1 MVCVCEGCG
10 TYHCRADGRRR
21 GSMARTPYL
30 LDFAQRHGLRVVTID
45 DLAQYIRMQQQASGN
60 GSGSSSAESYTAV
73 SGVGS

>member
-1 MVCVCEGCG
+1 
-10 TYHCRADGRRR
+10 
-21 GSMARTPYL
+21 MARTPYL

-60 GSGSSSAESYTAV
+60 GSGDGTGNGSGSSSGESYTAV

>member
-1 MVCVCEGCG
+1 
-10 TYHCRADGRRR
+10 
-21 GSMARTPYL
+21 MARTPYL

-60 GSGSSSAESYTAV
+60 GSASGGGSSEGHTAV